1 MLDPAPRTEKHAAM
15 PPGWNDLLREA
26 HTENDV
32 ITIVRDFIATLEPQ
46 EVDSLPVA
54 CRPGKFFEA
63 DDVTAFAFALV
74 QHDCGD
80 DPQAAALVS
89 KLSSIFSNASNRLSQ
104 ILARSN
110 NNNNNEE
117 NARESA

>member
-1 MLDPAPRTEKHAAM
+1 M
-15 PPGWNDLLREA
+15 PLGWHDLLKAAR
-26 HTENDV
+26 TENDV
-32 ITIVRDFIATLEPQ
+32 VSSVRDFIATLEPQ

-80 DPQAAALVS
+80 DSQAAALVS
-89 KLSSIFSNASNRLSQ
+89 KLSGIFSNASNRLSQ

-110 NNNNNEE
+110 NNNNEE